1 MTFVECGTK
10 HKISFA
16 KSLDESPGGRDG
28 RREGG
33 RVTAAHAGVHAHR
46 TRVLKKTKNIAGNL
60 ILISLLFKTA
70 SNKNGISDFI
80 FEYELSFLVPGSIER
95 CMHIPT
101 VPQ

>member
-10 HKISFA
+10 NKISFA
-16 KSLDESPGGRDG
+16 ESPGRRDG

-33 RVTAAHAGVHAHR
+33 RVTAARAGVHAHR
-46 TRVLKKTKNIAGNL
+46 TRVLKNKNIAGNL

-80 FEYELSFLVPGSIER
+80 FEHELSFLVPGSIER

-101 VPQ
+101 LPQ

>member
-10 HKISFA
+10 NKISFA
-16 KSLDESPGGRDG
+16 ESLDESPGGRDG

-33 RVTAAHAGVHAHR
+33 RVTAARAGVHAHR
-46 TRVLKKTKNIAGNL
+46 TRVLKNKNIAGNL

-80 FEYELSFLVPGSIER
+80 FEHELSFLVPGSIER